1 MGRSRDGLTTKIHAV
16 VIVRSARVP
25 RDAGGLPRFTLSPG
39 QHEARPLAYED
50 FLPTLPPRRQYDAE
64 WIRTMIEEQ
73 DAVAII
79 PDRSNAKAAH
89 AFSHILYRLR
99 NRVER
104 FFNKLKQFRR
114 IATRYEKLAANYLA
128 MIKLAT
134 IRIWLGRVPGRGV
147 GVLAASGSCG

>member
-1 MGRSRDGLTTKIHAV
+1 MAYADPAVRGR
-16 VIVRSARVP
+16 
-25 RDAGGLPRFTLSPG
+25 
-39 QHEARPLAYED
+39 
-50 FLPTLPPRRQYDAE
+50 
-64 WIRTMIEEQ
+64 MIETF
-73 DAVAII
+73 DLDG
-79 PDRSNAKAAH
+79 DRSNAKAAH

-134 IRIWLGRVPGRGV
+134 IRIWLRANESTP
-147 GVLAASGSCG
+147 